1 MTKVKDAKVYKFSAK
16 DDAGASP
23 VGPPARRAES
33 RCRHGC
39 YRYACPPRDIP
50 DRDKWMEAIE
60 AARTG
65 HGGTSVAADLTISGL
80 GYDVESPASK
90 VVLPLLIC
98 TRTSTRTSMSKCS
111 VPVRAPSD

>member
-1 MTKVKDAKVYKFSAK
+1 MTL
-16 DDAGASP
+16 
-23 VGPPARRAES
+23 ARRLSAHLPAV
-33 RCRHGC
+33 RNPAAATAAIDTR
-39 YRYACPPRDIP
+39 APPRDIP